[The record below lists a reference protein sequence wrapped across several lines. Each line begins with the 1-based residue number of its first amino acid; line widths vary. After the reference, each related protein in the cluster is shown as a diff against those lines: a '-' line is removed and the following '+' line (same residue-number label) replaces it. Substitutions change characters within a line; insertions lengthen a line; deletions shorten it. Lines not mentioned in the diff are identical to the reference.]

1 MHALQSCDKMCQGNG
16 YSLRTCL
23 PYFSQHDTSVN
34 MSSLRIVISCVNGSS
49 FCINFKNAVSTSFD
63 STPIGYKI
71 LK

>member
-1 MHALQSCDKMCQGNG
+1 MHTFQSCDKMCKGNG

-49 FCINFKNAVSTSFD
+49 FSINLKNAVSTSFD
-63 STPIGYKI
+63 STTIRYKI
-71 LK
+71 LE